1 MEEEAYKSVAVV
13 QRGSKSEKQK
23 RVPTNKTE
31 RVALAAPVLPVKN
44 SPGKKKGLKMCS
56 SVASTAP
63 SSMGRTQ
70 SKWIT

>member
-1 MEEEAYKSVAVV
+1 M
-13 QRGSKSEKQK
+13 RDK
-23 RVPTNKTE
+23 RVATNKTE
-31 RVALAAPVLPVKN
+31 RVALVAAPMQNSPGKG
-44 SPGKKKGLKMCS
+44 SPGKKKGGLKMCS